1 MHTRRINSNIIR
13 RINVARVF
21 HGIRKEQGISPQA
34 LSKSTGVDLATI
46 SIILASLEQ
55 SGLVL
60 RTLQPRTGRSGR
72 PSSELRINEASG
84 VLAGVAVDVD
94 QIRMVLCSY
103 AGTCLGKISVP
114 GSVDVTQAA
123 AAIKAGLGT
132 LMKRAKVPRAALS
145 GVGIGMPGL
154 VGLHGRLAMAPG
166 LGWHDIDFAGILRK
180 SLNVPVHL
188 ENDIKA
194 ATNAESLFGSAVHDP
209 DFLYLSGRLGLGG
222 GLYLGGHIYRGPH
235 GMAGEVGHMKLVP
248 GGRLCSCGGSGCFE
262 AYVSER
268 ALLARVREAGLDITD
283 VPALVAASHAKAPK
297 LLEILEETGQY
308 LGLGVANLV
317 NIFAPSAVILGGVL
331 AELAAFILP
340 TALPVFAANTLKD
353 IHRDVSIEV
362 STLGDDAI
370 PMGGIAIALQQF
382 LEGPAFGATTLLK
395 A

>member
-1 MHTRRINSNIIR
+1 MHTRRINSNTIR
-13 RINVARVF
+13 RINITRVF

-34 LSKSTGVDLATI
+34 LSRATGVDLATI

-60 RTLQPRTGRSGR
+60 RTLRPRTGRSGR
-72 PSSELRINEASG
+72 PSSELRINELSG
-84 VLAGVAVDVD
+84 ALAGVAVDVD

-103 AGTCLGKISVP
+103 AGTPLEKISVP
-114 GSVDVTQAA
+114 GSMDITQAA

-132 LMKRAKVPRAALS
+132 LIKRAKLLRGALS

-154 VGLHGRLAMAPG
+154 VGLDGRLAMAPG
-166 LGWHDIDFAGILRK
+166 LDWHDVDFADILRK
-180 SLNVPVHL
+180 SLNVPVRL

-194 ATNAESLFGSAVHDP
+194 AANAESLFGSAVHDP

-222 GLYLGGHIYRGPH
+222 GLYLGGGIYRGPH

-248 GGRLCSCGGSGCFE
+248 GGRLCSCGGQGCFE

-268 ALLARVREAGLDITD
+268 ALLARAQEAGLGLKDI
-283 VPALVAASHAKAPK
+283 PALVAAAHAKAPQ
-297 LLEILEETGQY
+297 LLEVLAETGDY

-317 NIFAPSAVILGGVL
+317 NIFAPSSVILGGVL
-331 AELAAFILP
+331 AVLADFILP
-340 TALPVFAANTLKD
+340 RARPVFAANTLKE

-370 PMGGIAIALQQF
+370 PMGGIAIALQHF
-382 LEGPAFGATTLLK
+382 LEEPSSGVATLLK
-395 A
+395 S